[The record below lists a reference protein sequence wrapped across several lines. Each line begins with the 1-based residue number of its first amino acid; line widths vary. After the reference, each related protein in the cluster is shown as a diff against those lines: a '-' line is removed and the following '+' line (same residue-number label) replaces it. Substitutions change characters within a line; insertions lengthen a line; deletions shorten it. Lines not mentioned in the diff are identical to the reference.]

1 MWNCEKGRK
10 ESAASLLK
18 CTNQGNAW
26 DLSQGASR
34 QSEQS
39 GWGEGSEEEEKVG
52 RGQAEIAAGGFSS
65 G

>member
-1 MWNCEKGRK
+1 MWDRGKGRK

-18 CTNQGNAW
+18 CTNQRKAW
-26 DLSQGASR
+26 DSSQGASR
-34 QSEQS
+34 QSGQS